1 MRISVKSC
9 SGAPPIHPLG
19 FDFDERGGSIGRDE
33 SNELR
38 LPDPDRHIS
47 RVQARVECQ
56 GQQFFLVDMGANPSL
71 VNGRPLGKG
80 NRVALMGG
88 EEIVIANYVL
98 HVEFASARPEFSS
111 RSAAPVQTYDPLG
124 LFAAQQ
130 GAVLSPAK
138 AVGGPFGNSV
148 LGGRASAADPFAPA
162 GDDPFSVFA
171 PRVAKT
177 APAEEQGARRP
188 PHDPFLAPE
197 PVVVKPAMDP
207 LGLGQVCG
215 ENSIDAL
222 FGLGTGTADP
232 LAGSPLADAG
242 GPSAGATGFGTDPL
256 ALFGGVPA
264 RQGSLPQR
272 DDSPI
277 LNQAVSLP
285 RAATPPKADVAASSV
300 RPPAPTAASERPLAS
315 PGVMFTSWE
324 EEPPAGREQARSF
337 RDEPTRIV
345 QPAPARQPRTPP
357 GERVSPV
364 ARPQAKQAPAA
375 AAPGDASA
383 ADLAEAFRRG
393 LGVQV
398 ALPDGMSVELMEQ
411 IGIML
416 REAVQ
421 GTIHLLM
428 ARAETKREV
437 HAQVTMIVGKDNNPL
452 KFCPD
457 VGFAL
462 TQLLVPQGRGFMPP
476 ADAMRDAYEDLRAHQ
491 FGFMAGMNAALAG
504 VLRRFEPAA
513 LERRV
518 VGKRLLDNILP
529 ASRKARLWDLF
540 EEMYGEISREAAD
553 DFHNLFGREFLKAY
567 EEQVQRLEAE
577 RDSVP

>member
-1 MRISVKSC
+1 M
-9 SGAPPIHPLG
+9 
-19 FDFDERGGSIGRDE
+19 
-33 SNELR
+33 
-38 LPDPDRHIS
+38 
-47 RVQARVECQ
+47 
-56 GQQFFLVDMGANPSL
+56 
-71 VNGRPLGKG
+71 
-80 NRVALMGG
+80 
-88 EEIVIANYVL
+88 IANYVL
-98 HVEFASARPEFSS
+98 RVEFDSAPPAFSRPPS
-111 RSAAPVQTYDPLG
+111 APVLAADPLG
-124 LFAAQQ
+124 LFAGQQ
-130 GAVLSPAK
+130 GAIASPGKAAGGLSGDSLLGSSA
-138 AVGGPFGNSV
+138 SV
-148 LGGRASAADPFAPA
+148 SDPFASS

-177 APAEEQGARRP
+177 ESEDERAPRRAT
-188 PHDPFLAPE
+188 HDPFAP
-197 PVVVKPAMDP
+197 PDPAAGRQAIDP

-215 ENSIDAL
+215 EGSVDTL
-222 FGLGTGTADP
+222 FGLGAGTADP
-232 LAGSPLADAG
+232 LAGSPLADLG
-242 GPSAGATGFGTDPL
+242 GASAAATGLGTDPL
-256 ALFGGVPA
+256 ALFGAAPL

-285 RAATPPKADVAASSV
+285 RAAPPPMPGAATPPAT
-300 RPPAPTAASERPLAS
+300 PPAPTGASERPPAS
-315 PGVMFTSWE
+315 PGVMRTSWDE
-324 EEPPAGREQARSF
+324 EQPAREGPPRSF

-345 QPAPARQPRTPP
+345 RPSSPARQPQVPP
-357 GERVSPV
+357 GEWVPV
-364 ARPQAKQAPAA
+364 ADPQPRPAPAA
-375 AAPGDASA
+375 GAPAGAGS

-398 ALPDGMSVELMEQ
+398 ALPTVMSAELMEQ
-411 IGIML
+411 IGVLL
-416 REAVQ
+416 REAIQ
-421 GTIHLLM
+421 GTIELLM

-462 TQLLVPQGRGFMPP
+462 TQLLVPQGRGFMRP
-476 ADAMRDAYEDLRAHQ
+476 ADAMRDAYNDLRAHQ

-518 VGKRLLDNILP
+518 VGKSLLDILP
-529 ASRKARLWDLF
+529 AGRKARLWDLF

-567 EEQVQRLEAE
+567 EEQVQRLQAE
-577 RDSVP
+577 RDPVP

>member
-47 RVQARVECQ
+47 RVQARVECE
-56 GQQFFLVDMGANPSL
+56 GRQFFLVDMGANPSL
-71 VNGRPLGKG
+71 VNGRPLGRG
-80 NRVALMGG
+80 NRVALVGG
-88 EEIVIANYVL
+88 EEILIADYVL
-98 HVEFASARPEFSS
+98 RVEFDSAPPEFSP
-111 RSAAPVQTYDPLG
+111 RSAAPVATADPLG
-124 LFAAQQ
+124 LFGGQQ
-130 GAVLSPAK
+130 CPTASPGKVA
-138 AVGGPFGNSV
+138 GGLFGSSV
-148 LGGRASAADPFAPA
+148 LGGRASAAEPFAPP

-171 PRVAKT
+171 PRVAKKI
-177 APAEEQGARRP
+177 PEEQREPLRA
-188 PHDPFLAPE
+188 PHDPFAVPE
-197 PVVVKPAMDP
+197 PAPGRPVVDP
-207 LGLGQVCG
+207 LGLGQICS
-215 ENSIDAL
+215 ESSIDAL
-222 FGLGTGTADP
+222 FGLGAGSADP
-232 LAGSPLADAG
+232 LAGTPFADGVRPSP
-242 GPSAGATGFGTDPL
+242 SATGFGTDPL
-256 ALFGGVPA
+256 ALFGGAPVRPA
-264 RQGSLPQR
+264 SMPQR

-285 RAATPPKADVAASSV
+285 RAAP
-300 RPPAPTAASERPLAS
+300 PPAKPPGPVAGGGRPAAS

-324 EEPPAGREQARSF
+324 EAPPAGQEQRASF

-345 QPAPARQPRTPP
+345 HPSPARQPQIQPA
-357 GERVSPV
+357 ERGPV
-364 ARPQAKQAPAA
+364 ANPQPRPASAA
-375 AAPGDASA
+375 GTPGGASA

-393 LGVQV
+393 LDVQV
-398 ALPDGMSVELMEQ
+398 ALPAGMSAELMEQ
-411 IGIML
+411 IGVML
-416 REAVQ
+416 REAIQ
-421 GTIHLLM
+421 GTIDLLM

-437 HAQVTMIVGKDNNPL
+437 HAQVTMIVSKGNNPL

-462 TQLLVPQGRGFMPP
+462 TQLLLPQGRGFMPP
-476 ADAMRDAYEDLRAHQ
+476 AEAMRDAYDDLRAHQ
-491 FGFMAGMNAALAG
+491 LGFMAGMSAALSG

-518 VGKRLLDNILP
+518 VGKTLLDNILP
-529 ASRKARLWDLF
+529 ANRKARLWDLF

-553 DFHNLFGREFLKAY
+553 DFHTLFGREFLKAY
-567 EEQVQRLEAE
+567 EEQVQRLGAE